1 MGTIVDT
8 SKFYILIDKYLAM
21 ESDVPQGDVLIPR
34 EDLVSK
40 ACEFLQHPKVINTS
54 LAQRKAFLVQKGLTD
69 EEVSLAVQ
77 RSGALK
83 EPVGGAA
90 ASSSQNVAPSLPQP
104 LLPAHSLV
112 AGPTLFSRIYDATVL
127 CMMLGGISYGVYT
140 MLRKYI
146 LPLWLGPTEEERQ
159 LEALKASIG
168 ELESSIQQLVEGMS
182 GMQES
187 ITKQSSTV
195 TQLSLNQAELRSQD
209 TLKRVGETNGL
220 HEIKT
225 EITSLKGLLLNRN
238 QFPKTPRTQPVLPS
252 WQLTQ
257 DTEAT
262 QESAAD
268 SVDESVDESVVCA
281 VKSDTACSL
290 PDTADNMVGVTQ
302 SSSSFEMLGDSN
314 SSLDQDNMYDRTR
327 NKDLSHGITSSV
339 SGSVSAGQISSSSI
353 DSLTSPGEA
362 CTEHRETLT
371 E

>member
-90 ASSSQNVAPSLPQP
+90 ASSSQNVAASLPQP
-104 LLPAHSLV
+104 LLPAHSRV
-112 AGPTLFSRIYDATVL
+112 AGPTLFSRIYDAAAL
-127 CMMLGGISYGVYT
+127 CLMLGGISYGVYT

-146 LPLWLGPTEEERQ
+146 LPIWLGPTEEERQ
-159 LEALKASIG
+159 LQALKASLS
-168 ELESSIQQLVEGMS
+168 ELESSIQQLVEGIS
-182 GMQES
+182 GVQES
-187 ITKQSSTV
+187 ITKQASTV
-195 TQLSLNQAELRSQD
+195 TQLSLNQAALRSQD

-220 HEIKT
+220 QDIKT

-257 DTEAT
+257 DTEPT
-262 QESAAD
+262 QECAAAD
-268 SVDESVDESVVCA
+268 SKDESVGESVVCA

-290 PDTADNMVGVTQ
+290 PDTADNMVDVAQ
-302 SSSSFEMLGDSN
+302 SSSSFEMLGDS
-314 SSLDQDNMYDRTR
+314 SSLEQENMYDRTR

-339 SGSVSAGQISSSSI
+339 SAGQISSSSL
-353 DSLTSPGEA
+353 DTLTSPGEA
-362 CTEHRETLT
+362 STEHKETLT

>member
-90 ASSSQNVAPSLPQP
+90 ASSSQNVAASLPQP
-104 LLPAHSLV
+104 LLPAHSRV
-112 AGPTLFSRIYDATVL
+112 AGPTLFSRIYDAAAL
-127 CMMLGGISYGVYT
+127 CLMLGGISYGVYT

-146 LPLWLGPTEEERQ
+146 LPIWLGPTEEERQ

-168 ELESSIQQLVEGMS
+168 ELESSIQRLVEGMS

-187 ITKQSSTV
+187 ITKQASTV

-257 DTEAT
+257 DTEPTPECA
-262 QESAAD
+262 AAD
-268 SVDESVDESVVCA
+268 SVDES

-290 PDTADNMVGVTQ
+290 PDTADNMVDVAQ
-302 SSSSFEMLGDSN
+302 SSSSFEMLACSS
-314 SSLDQDNMYDRTR
+314 SSLDQENMYDRTR
-327 NKDLSHGITSSV
+327 NKDLSHSIA
-339 SGSVSAGQISSSSI
+339 GSVSAADVGSAVG
-353 DSLTSPGEA
+353 SLTSPGESS
-362 CTEHRETLT
+362 TEHRETLT

>member
-90 ASSSQNVAPSLPQP
+90 ASSSQNVAASLPQP
-104 LLPAHSLV
+104 LLPAHSRV
-112 AGPTLFSRIYDATVL
+112 AGPTLFSRIYDAAAL
-127 CMMLGGISYGVYT
+127 CLMLGGISYGVYT

-146 LPLWLGPTEEERQ
+146 LPIWLGPTEEERQ

-168 ELESSIQQLVEGMS
+168 ELESSIQRLVEGMS

-187 ITKQSSTV
+187 ITKQASTV

-257 DTEAT
+257 DTEPSPECA
-262 QESAAD
+262 AAD
-268 SVDESVDESVVCA
+268 SVDESVICA
-281 VKSDTACSL
+281 VKSDTA
-290 PDTADNMVGVTQ
+290 DNMVDVTQ
-302 SSSSFEMLGDSN
+302 SSSSFEMLAC

-327 NKDLSHGITSSV
+327 NKDLSHAITS
-339 SGSVSAGQISSSSI
+339 SVSAGQISSSSI

-362 CTEHRETLT
+362 STEHRETLT